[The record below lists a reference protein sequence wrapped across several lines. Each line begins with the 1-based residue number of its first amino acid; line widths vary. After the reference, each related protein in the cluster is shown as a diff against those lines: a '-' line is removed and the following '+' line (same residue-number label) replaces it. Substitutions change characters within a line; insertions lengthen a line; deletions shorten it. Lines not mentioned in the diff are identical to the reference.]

1 MQEETWDEIIQPKKK
16 LLDLKFGELW
26 RYRDLV
32 MLFVRRDIV
41 SQYKQTILGPIWLII
56 QPLLTTFMFVIVFSH
71 IAAMSTDGIPESLF
85 YLGNVVCWGY
95 FSQCLTKT
103 SATFISNA
111 NIFGKVYF
119 PRLSVPISVVISNL
133 IMFAIQFGLFLVLY
147 FIFAYKSWGVDI
159 RPNYAILLLPLLLL
173 IMALLG
179 LGSGIIISAL
189 TTKYRDLQYLVAFG
203 VQLLMYGSP
212 VIFPLNFI
220 KPASTFYWVLM
231 ANPLTPIM
239 ETFRY
244 GFIGRGMF
252 NPMHLLYSF
261 VFAVLIFFL
270 GAILFNRVER
280 TFMDTV

>member
-1 MQEETWDEIIQPKKK
+1 MQETWDEIIKPKKK
-16 LLDLKFGELW
+16 LLDVNLGELW
-26 RYRDLV
+26 RYRDLI

-41 SQYKQTILGPIWLII
+41 SQYKQTILGPLWLII
-56 QPLLTTFMFVIVFSH
+56 QPILTTFMFVIVFSH
-71 IAAMSTDGIPESLF
+71 LAAIDTDGIPESLF
-85 YLGNVVCWGY
+85 YLSNVICWGY

-103 SATFISNA
+103 SATFINNA

-119 PRLSVPISVVISNL
+119 PRLSVPVSVVISNL
-133 IMFAIQFGLFLVLY
+133 IMFAIQFGLWLILY
-147 FIFAYKSWGVDI
+147 FVFVYKSWGVDI
-159 RPNYAILLLPLLLL
+159 RPNYAMALLPVLLL

-212 VIFPLNFI
+212 VIFPLRAI
-220 KPASTFYWVLM
+220 PTGSTFYWVLM
-231 ANPLTPIM
+231 VNPLTPIM

-244 GFIGRGMF
+244 GFIGAGIF
-252 NPMHLLYSF
+252 SPWHLLYSF
-261 VFAVLIFFL
+261 VFALVVFVV